1 MSPSFSVRL
10 MAIMDHFGYYTYP
23 LREHEDPLWYNKED
37 FLPWLEHMK
46 DKKRLHIIKDPSI
59 AGEFNK
65 RLSCTEKKIKSKLAE
80 VKLEEGESS
89 SGSPPKR
96 KSESKKKTEKKK
108 HKSAKA
114 TSEEPQTQPEPAVKT
129 EVTPP
134 SGEKAHPTTAG
145 KSPRD
150 FSKIPPEASAGGSD
164 IDTDSSGTDGQ

>member
-1 MSPSFSVRL
+1 

-37 FLPWLEHMK
+37 FLPWLDHVK
-46 DKKRLHIIKDPSI
+46 DNKRLLIIKHPSV
-59 AGEFNK
+59 ARDLNK

-80 VKLEEGESS
+80 VKSEEGESS
-89 SGSPPKR
+89 SASPPKR
-96 KSESKKKTEKKK
+96 KSESKKKTEKK
-108 HKSAKA
+108 HKGAKA
-114 TSEEPQTQPEPAVKT
+114 TSEEPQTQPEPVVKT
-129 EVTPP
+129 EIAPP

-150 FSKIPPEASAGGSD
+150 FSKISPEASAGGSD